1 MGKNKYIVF
10 IILIVIFLLFIKSND
25 ELISSAGLKKDS
37 LKEVNKLHREYE
49 IWEEKQLEEHYNY
62 KNLVILVDID
72 KKYLYLYD
80 ADTNKVIKKYV
91 VATGKP
97 STPTPIG
104 SFKIIEK
111 AKWGGGFGSRW
122 MRINVP
128 WGKYGI
134 HGTDKPT
141 SIGYNA
147 SHGCVRMRNKDIE
160 ELYGIVK
167 YNTPVILF
175 SGPFGPFGYG
185 FRILRPGDRGSDVQE
200 VQRRLKRKGYY
211 YGPIDGIYGDSM
223 KYALYRFLKDNKL
236 PKDDRIGYLV
246 YKKLGIILM
255 E

>member
-1 MGKNKYIVF
+1 MGVGKKKYVSF
-10 IILIVIFLLFIKSND
+10 IMFIVIFLL
-25 ELISSAGLKKDS
+25 LIDLSELKKDD
-37 LKEVNKLHREYE
+37 LKGTSKLYGEYE
-49 IWEEKQLEEHYNY
+49 IWEKKQLNEQYNY
-62 KNLVILVDID
+62 ENLAILVDID

-80 ADTNKVIKKYV
+80 VDTNKVIKKYV

-128 WGKYGI
+128 WGRYGI
-134 HGTDKPT
+134 HGTNKPT

-160 ELYGIVK
+160 ELYSIVK

-185 FRILRPGDRGSDVQE
+185 FRILKPGDRGSDVQE
-200 VQRRLKRKGYY
+200 VQRRLKKKGYY
-211 YGPIDGIYGDSM
+211 YGPIDGIYGNSM
-223 KYALYRFLKDNKL
+223 KSALFRFLKDNKL

>member
-1 MGKNKYIVF
+1 MGVGKKKYVF
-10 IILIVIFLLFIKSND
+10 FIMFIVIFLL
-25 ELISSAGLKKDS
+25 LINLSGLKKDD
-37 LKEVNKLHREYE
+37 LKGTSKLYGEYE
-49 IWEEKQLEEHYNY
+49 IWEKKQLNEQYNY
-62 KNLVILVDID
+62 ENLAILVDID

-80 ADTNKVIKKYV
+80 VDTNKVIKKYI

-128 WGKYGI
+128 WGRYGI
-134 HGTDKPT
+134 HGTNKPT

-160 ELYGIVK
+160 ELYSIVK

-185 FRILRPGDRGSDVQE
+185 FRILKPGDRGSDVQE
-200 VQRRLKRKGYY
+200 VQRRLKKKGYY
-211 YGPIDGIYGDSM
+211 YGPIDGIYGNSM
-223 KYALYRFLKDNKL
+223 KSALFRFLKDNKL

>member
-1 MGKNKYIVF
+1 MRKNKYIVF

-25 ELISSAGLKKDS
+25 ELISLVGLKKS
-37 LKEVNKLHREYE
+37 NLKEVSKLYREYE
-49 IWEEKQLEEHYNY
+49 IWEKKQLNKHYDY
-62 KNLVILVDID
+62 KNFVILVDID

-80 ADTNKVIKKYV
+80 TDTNKVIKKYV

-147 SHGCVRMRNKDIE
+147 SHGCVRMKNRDIE
-160 ELYGIVK
+160 ELYSMVK

-185 FRILRPGDRGSDVQE
+185 FRILRPGDRGSDVRE
-200 VQRRLKRKGYY
+200 VQKRLKQKGYY
-211 YGPIDGIYGDSM
+211 YGPTDGIYGDGM
-223 KYALYRFLKDNKL
+223 KHALFRFLKDNNM
-236 PKDDRIGYLV
+236 PITDRIGYNI
-246 YKKLGIILM
+246 YKKLGIVLM

>member
-1 MGKNKYIVF
+1 MGKKKYVF
-10 IILIVIFLLFIKSND
+10 FIMFIVIFLL
-25 ELISSAGLKKDS
+25 LINLSGLKKDD
-37 LKEVNKLHREYE
+37 LKGTSKLYGEYE
-49 IWEEKQLEEHYNY
+49 IWEKKQLNEQYNY
-62 KNLVILVDID
+62 ENLAILVDID

-80 ADTNKVIKKYV
+80 VDTNKVIKKYI

-128 WGKYGI
+128 WGRYGI
-134 HGTDKPT
+134 HGTNKPT

-160 ELYGIVK
+160 ELYSIVK

-185 FRILRPGDRGSDVQE
+185 FRILKPGDRGSDVQE
-200 VQRRLKRKGYY
+200 VQRRLKKKGYY
-211 YGPIDGIYGDSM
+211 YGPIDGIYGNSM
-223 KYALYRFLKDNKL
+223 KSALFRFLKDNKL

>member
-1 MGKNKYIVF
+1 MGVIMGVGKKKYVF
-10 IILIVIFLLFIKSND
+10 FIMFIVIFLL
-25 ELISSAGLKKDS
+25 LINLSGLKKDD
-37 LKEVNKLHREYE
+37 LKGTSKLYGEYE
-49 IWEEKQLEEHYNY
+49 IWEKKQLNEQYNY
-62 KNLVILVDID
+62 ENLAILVDID

-80 ADTNKVIKKYV
+80 VDTNKVIKKYI

-128 WGKYGI
+128 WGRYGI
-134 HGTDKPT
+134 HGTNKPT

-160 ELYGIVK
+160 ELYSIVK

-185 FRILRPGDRGSDVQE
+185 FRILKPGDRGSDVQE
-200 VQRRLKRKGYY
+200 VQRRLKKKGYY
-211 YGPIDGIYGDSM
+211 YGPIDGIYGNSM
-223 KYALYRFLKDNKL
+223 KSALFRFLKDNKL